1 MTKDGRDERPAAD
14 SHDELIQMSA
24 EFEGSTTSLQRL
36 AAWIRCYLGAP
47 VTAILVTGLIIVWV
61 VANIALG
68 RHAYDPRPFD
78 ALNTVCTVAALIATL
93 LILAGQRREDEAAK
107 RIARLTLHLAAESE
121 QKIAKLIQLLEEQR
135 RDNPTMP
142 NRHDPEAEQ
151 MGASAS
157 PRQVLERLNES
168 EAI

>member
-1 MTKDGRDERPAAD
+1 MAEDRRDERPAAD
-14 SHDELIQMSA
+14 SHDELIQMRA

-36 AAWIRCYLGAP
+36 AAQLRYSMGAP
-47 VTAILVTGLIIVWV
+47 ATALLVTGLIMVWV
-61 VANIALG
+61 VANTALG
-68 RHAYDPRPFD
+68 RHALDPGPFE

-93 LILAGQRREDEAAK
+93 LILAGQRREDEAAR

-142 NRHDPEAEQ
+142 DRHDPEAEQ

-168 EAI
+168 ESI